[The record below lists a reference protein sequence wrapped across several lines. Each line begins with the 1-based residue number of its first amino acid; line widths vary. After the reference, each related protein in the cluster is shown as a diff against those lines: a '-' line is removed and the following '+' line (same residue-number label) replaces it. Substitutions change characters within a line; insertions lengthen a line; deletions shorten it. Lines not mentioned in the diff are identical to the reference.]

1 MIVSRTAVAA
11 WVSLLSAELSET
23 LKKYF
28 IAKHPLGVS
37 IVRPVVTLLTVLSC
51 IPTLEAISLK
61 TIGFRCES
69 PFSKN
74 SSCCA
79 TIADAIVSVVEFL
92 CSTDL
97 FNHLAE
103 AIVSEI
109 YVEELSS
116 CFFELNS
123 EI

>member
-1 MIVSRTAVAA
+1 MSFI
-11 WVSLLSAELSET
+11 LSAELSET

-37 IVRPVVTLLTVLSC
+37 IVRPVAVTLLTVLSC

-61 TIGFRCES
+61 TIGFKCDS

-79 TIADAIVSVVEFL
+79 IIADAIVSVVEFL

>member
-1 MIVSRTAVAA
+1 MSFIII
-11 WVSLLSAELSET
+11 AELSET
-23 LKKYF
+23 LENI

-51 IPTLEAISLK
+51 IPTLEAMSLR
-61 TIGFRCES
+61 TIGFKCDS

-79 TIADAIVSVVEFL
+79 IIADAIVRVVEFL

-116 CFFELNS
+116 CFLNL
-123 EI
+123 ILKYNFHL